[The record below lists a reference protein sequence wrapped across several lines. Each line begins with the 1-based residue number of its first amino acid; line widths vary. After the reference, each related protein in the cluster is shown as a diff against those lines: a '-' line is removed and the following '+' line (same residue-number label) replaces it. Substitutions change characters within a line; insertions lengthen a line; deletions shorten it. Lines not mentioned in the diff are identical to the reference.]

1 MVFTLNARL
10 ELIDIQVK
18 FSLTKLHLQEGTHKS
33 SLMLSKWQEIR
44 LWESVYD
51 WEAGMGEINR
61 LVRNLDEN
69 QVEINLRSCFDDDDQ
84 GILRSRTSR

>member
-44 LWESVYD
+44 IIRLWESVYD

-61 LVRNLDEN
+61 
-69 QVEINLRSCFDDDDQ
+69 
-84 GILRSRTSR
+84 